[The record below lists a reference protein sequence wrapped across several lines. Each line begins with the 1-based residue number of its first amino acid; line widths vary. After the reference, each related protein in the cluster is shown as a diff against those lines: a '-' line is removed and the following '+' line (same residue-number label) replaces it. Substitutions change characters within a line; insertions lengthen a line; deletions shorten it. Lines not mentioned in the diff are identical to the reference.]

1 MEALPASKFVHSC
14 KLLQALPFNVF
25 FRATSPVISIAWTD
39 NLIPGTG
46 SLIAAAILTAAMP
59 SFIYIARIRS
69 LSEEL
74 AQSLRSAGCHVESF
88 KPGDITEDECLLAMT
103 SEALAGSLHPE
114 GDGAEIDTKAG
125 GVPATPKTNA
135 QLGSQSAIWNSIKAA
150 ASKDS
155 HPNVEPVMPVGGPAT
170 SNAPAASNAIE
181 HGFTPT
187 EVGRRAL
194 ANAQAKSRAEVA
206 RIEPS
211 PEPSHIMAAPSAEAS
226 RDSEKHRHRIKI
238 KEQCFRIMRNPLSTV
253 VALLVFAVVY
263 RGVVPSTTSAGS
275 VRKANDYTQ
284 SNPDST
290 DSLLRVS
297 GSPEPT
303 AHRLTRAR
311 TAASAEAPQAA
322 ERVRRFSDDGFV
334 APDFTNRLAAPIVRP
349 TQSGATAQH
358 NPELKPSPSDAKRK
372 RIVVD

>member
-1 MEALPASKFVHSC
+1 
-14 KLLQALPFNVF
+14 
-25 FRATSPVISIAWTD
+25 
-39 NLIPGTG
+39 
-46 SLIAAAILTAAMP
+46 MP

-103 SEALAGSLHPE
+103 SEALGGSLHPE
-114 GDGAEIDTKAG
+114 GDGPEIDTKVG
-125 GVPATPKTNA
+125 GVLATAKTNA
-135 QLGSQSAIWNSIKAA
+135 QLGSQSAIWNSIKTA
-150 ASKDS
+150 ASKES
-155 HPNVEPVMPVGGPAT
+155 HPNIEVAMPVG
-170 SNAPAASNAIE
+170 PAASTAIE

-211 PEPSHIMAAPSAEAS
+211 PEPSQITVVSSAEAS
-226 RDSEKHRHRIKI
+226 RDSGKHRRRI
-238 KEQCFRIMRNPLSTV
+238 KEQCFRVMRNPLSTV

-263 RGVVPSTTSAGS
+263 RGVVPSTTNAGS

-297 GSPEPT
+297 GSPERT
-303 AHRLTRAR
+303 VHRLNRAR
-311 TAASAEAPQAA
+311 TASSAEAPQAA

-334 APDFTNRLAAPIVRP
+334 APDFTNRLIAPIVRP
-349 TQSGATAQH
+349 TQTGATAQH
-358 NPELKPSPSDAKRK
+358 NPELKPSPNDAKRK

>member
-1 MEALPASKFVHSC
+1 
-14 KLLQALPFNVF
+14 
-25 FRATSPVISIAWTD
+25 
-39 NLIPGTG
+39 
-46 SLIAAAILTAAMP
+46 MP

-103 SEALAGSLHPE
+103 SEAIGGSLHPE
-114 GDGAEIDTKAG
+114 GDGAEIDPKVG
-125 GVPATPKTNA
+125 GVPATGKTNA
-135 QLGSQSAIWNSIKAA
+135 QLGSHSAIWNSIKTA
-150 ASKDS
+150 ASKES
-155 HPNVEPVMPVGGPAT
+155 HPNVEPVMPVGGPAV

-211 PEPSHIMAAPSAEAS
+211 PEPSQIMAVSSAEAS
-226 RDSEKHRHRIKI
+226 RDSGKHRHRIK
-238 KEQCFRIMRNPLSTV
+238 EQCFRVMRNPLSTV

-311 TAASAEAPQAA
+311 TAASAEAPQAG

-334 APDFTNRLAAPIVRP
+334 APDFTNRLAAPLVRP
-349 TQSGATAQH
+349 AQSGATAQH